1 MDQFATLRI
10 NVEGQDLNDSELD
23 RLTRQLRSE
32 VRDGTDA
39 TKVDF
44 VPPATLPA
52 GAKGGESIQLGTLA
66 VQILPAAIP
75 GLISVL
81 RSWAARQ
88 KRMPV
93 KVAVKVENR
102 SIELEYPVGTMTQED
117 LMKLIAVVS
126 PESPKHR
133 S

>member
-1 MDQFATLRI
+1 MDQFATLRVNI
-10 NVEGQDLNDSELD
+10 EAQDLDDNELD
-23 RLTRQLRSE
+23 GLTRQLRSE
-32 VRDGTDA
+32 VRDSTDA
-39 TKVDF
+39 AKVDF
-44 VPPATLPA
+44 VGSAVRPS
-52 GAKGGESIQLGTLA
+52 GAKAGESIQLGTLA

-126 PESPKHR
+126 PESPKPR
-133 S
+133 A